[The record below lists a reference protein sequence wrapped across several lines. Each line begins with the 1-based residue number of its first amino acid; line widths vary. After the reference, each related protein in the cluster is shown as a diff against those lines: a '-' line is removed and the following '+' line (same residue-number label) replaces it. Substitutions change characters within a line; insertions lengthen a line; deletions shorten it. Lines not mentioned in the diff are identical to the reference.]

1 MADLADTPREDDLS
15 SLPPRA
21 QGLLRAARR
30 LLIDQ
35 GFDALK
41 WERIAQ
47 EAGEQKSLIR
57 YYFKDTA
64 GLISA
69 LLRVMA
75 QDATLWLVARSEAL
89 PTGPERIHAHV
100 TGTHELTRRP
110 EFLSFFDVL
119 PRALR
124 DDRLRPQIAGLYRWY
139 REMNQTCFGI
149 TPTPG
154 DEDDLAAL
162 ASLFLAAA
170 DGIAIQAALD
180 PEGYDAG
187 PVFAKLEQAL
197 RLLLPGEPQ
206 GEAAPTTG

>member
-1 MADLADTPREDDLS
+1 MADLAEPPQEDYLS

-21 QGLLRAARR
+21 QNLLKAARR

-47 EAGEQKSLIR
+47 EAGEQKSMIR

-64 GLISA
+64 GLMSA

-75 QDATLWLVARSEAL
+75 QDATLWLVARSDAL

-100 TGTHELTRRP
+100 TGTHELTRHP

-119 PRALR
+119 PHALR
-124 DDRLRPQIAGLYRWY
+124 NDRLRAQIAGLYRWY
-139 REMNQTCFGI
+139 RQMNQTCFGVQ
-149 TPTPG
+149 PTPENEG
-154 DEDDLAAL
+154 DLYAL

-180 PEGYDAG
+180 PEGYDAA

-197 RLLLPGEPQ
+197 RLLLPGGQPSET
-206 GEAAPTTG
+206 A